1 MTASASTTRVFI
13 GCLAASAFLCG
24 SLIAQTTT
32 KKEIDIRFAP
42 LESVRPI
49 LEAAL
54 SPQGK
59 FVLIPKKGAVL
70 VIDTPEGI
78 IAAEQ
83 ALAQADL
90 PQAQVN
96 LDFKFRSGLPSRRTS
111 LTVAQE
117 FPVPTA
123 FAPQTIIVSP
133 GGGFTYIPAT
143 PTNFQTRNIGVTS
156 ESNITPNPDGSFTLD
171 VNTEHSEL
179 EGFVHYGSAIVPGGG
194 LGTVPVLGAV
204 SNPVFFSPYINGGGV
219 QFPIISTTRI
229 STSIVIRPRVEMGL
243 IQLDLM
249 PRLLTELPGSA
260 SDGHITDLKQ
270 YHTVLLVQPGGTA
283 RIEGFTGADEEFN
296 RLFLIADGPDEG
308 ATAIEVTATLIP
320 PGAGPTVTPASPPSP
335 ASTPG
340 PPLPTGPPSQAP

>member
-1 MTASASTTRVFI
+1 MKANRSTPRVFL
-13 GCLAASAFLCG
+13 GCLVPGLVFGG
-24 SLIAQTTT
+24 SLFAQTTT

-42 LESVRPI
+42 LESVRPV
-49 LEAAL
+49 LKAAL

-78 IAAEQ
+78 LAAEQ
-83 ALAQADL
+83 ALAQANL
-90 PQAQVN
+90 PQPQIG

-123 FAPQTIIVSP
+123 FAPQTIIVAP
-133 GGGFTYIPAT
+133 GAGFTVIPAT
-143 PTNFQTRNIGVTS
+143 PTNFRTRNIGVTS
-156 ESNITPNPDGSFTLD
+156 ESNITPNPDGSYTLD
-171 VNTEHSEL
+171 VNTETSEL
-179 EGFVHYGSAIVPGGG
+179 AGFVNYGSAIVPAGG

-204 SNPVFFSPYINGGGV
+204 TNPVFFSPFINGGGV

-229 STSIVIRPRVEMGL
+229 STSIVIRPRVEMGV

-249 PRLLTELPGSA
+249 PRLTTEVPGSA

-270 YHTVLLVQPGGTA
+270 YLTVLPVQPGGTA

-296 RLFLIADGPDEG
+296 RQFLVADGPDEG
-308 ATAIEVTATLIP
+308 ATAIEVTATLTP
-320 PGAGPTVTPASPPSP
+320 PEVGPTITPAAPPLPST
-335 ASTPG
+335 TPG
-340 PPLPTGPPSQAP
+340 PPLPTGPPGQVP

>member
-1 MTASASTTRVFI
+1 MTANASITRVLFRCVAP
-13 GCLAASAFLCG
+13 GLLLGG
-24 SLIAQTTT
+24 SLFAQTTT

-49 LEAAL
+49 LKAAL

-78 IAAEQ
+78 LAAEQ
-83 ALAQADL
+83 AIAQADL
-90 PQAQVN
+90 PQGQVS

-111 LTVAQE
+111 LTVAHE

-123 FAPQTIIVSP
+123 FAPQTIVVSP

-156 ESNITPNPDGSFTLD
+156 ESNLTPNPDGSFTLD
-171 VNTEHSEL
+171 MNTEHSEL
-179 EGFVHYGSAIVPGGG
+179 EGFVNYGSAIVPGGG

-204 SNPVFFSPYINGGGV
+204 SNPVFFSPYVNSGGV
-219 QFPIISTTRI
+219 QLPIISTTRI
-229 STSIVIRPRVEMGL
+229 STSIVIRPRIEMGV

-260 SDGHITDLKQ
+260 SEGHITDLKQ
-270 YHTVLLVQPGGTA
+270 YHTVLPVQPGGTA

-296 RLFLIADGPDEG
+296 RQFLVADGPGEG

-335 ASTPG
+335 SSTPG
-340 PPLPTGPPSQAP
+340 PPLPTGPPNQAP